1 MVEQAAGR
9 DENIKKLGAMIKDI
23 EFAML
28 TTVEEDGSLRSR
40 PMATQQVEFDGDL
53 WFFTHASSPKVE
65 EVEQD
70 RNVNLSYANPDDQ
83 RYISVS
89 GKARLVRDEA
99 KIKELWNPALKAL
112 FPKGLDDP
120 QLSLLKVT
128 VERAEYWD
136 SSQSAFV
143 HLIGFIKAVATGE
156 AYRPGENE
164 KLNLKQGAYE
174 RNAYARHVRAR
185 S

>member
-1 MVEQAAGR
+1 MVENATERG
-9 DENIKKLGAMIKDI
+9 ESIKKLAEMIKDI

-40 PMATQQVEFDGDL
+40 PMQAQQVEFDGDL
-53 WFFTHASSPKVE
+53 WFFTHAGSPKVE

-70 RNVNLSYANPDDQ
+70 RNVNVSYADPDDQ
-83 RYISVS
+83 RYVSVS

-99 KIKELWNPALKAL
+99 KIRELWNPALKAW
-112 FPKGLDDP
+112 FPRGLDDP
-120 QLSLLKVT
+120 QLALLRIT

-143 HLIGFIKAVATGE
+143 HLAGFVKALATGE

-164 KLNLKQGAYE
+164 KLNLKRGA
-174 RNAYARHVRAR
+174 
-185 S
+185 